1 MKRIILSEE
10 KLNALA
16 EQIGQRLFDSRY
28 YQNGVIKG
36 EELKDFTTHNQVNK
50 FLLFQ
55 LFQILN
61 LQMNRIKHPY
71 FDFEQTDVQSTLT
84 QLQNQLS
91 RHIRIK
97 QEDFKPLVKK
107 AVFNNLKLIL
117 DPIETLG
124 NFFFHNQE
132 KISIEMYEKYAPFF
146 SDFDFAVNSIMRYH
160 QKNGMK
166 TVEKDIFFVKLQRVI
181 AIYNSTE
188 EKGIEHYRN
197 EIIEQL
203 SGKSIET
210 LIEEAQVEAE
220 EKRAELLRN
229 EEEAKKAA
237 ELNAVKVEEEAKKA
251 AEEARKKQEEEEAAK
266 KKEESFFDSLNPQA
280 DSIFDIDESDD
291 DTDALPLHSEIIEI
305 GTDLVD
311 NKEVIAEK
319 MEEIEEEYTPTIPT
333 PEEDEIIRP
342 EVLAEIPA
350 AKVPEIT
357 PVVEETVKAEVK
369 KEDAGIGVI
378 PVKPVEIAKKVE
390 MPVTPVEVAKKE
402 PEIVVETPKIEP
414 VVAKVEPVV
423 PIEPVKEVV
432 EPPVTPLFER
442 FFGKKPVEEIKTE
455 GTNLV
460 DRFKKIDADG
470 DGKPDEKNNL
480 LESFAPKQLIDTYNA
495 GQKIRLEDIQIH
507 KQYMYVQRVFAG
519 NNVRFRIIIDKA
531 NNANDKAE
539 IEEIVEKYILSNP
552 DVKEKDP
559 IVEEFIKLLRGR
571 FPL

>member
-16 EQIGQRLFDSRY
+16 EQIGQRLFESRY

-71 FDFEQTDVQSTLT
+71 FDFEQTDVQTTLT

-97 QEDFKPLVKK
+97 QEDFKALVKK

-210 LIEEAQVEAE
+210 LIEEARAEAE
-220 EKRAELLRN
+220 EKRAELLKK
-229 EEEAKKAA
+229 EEEAKKVA
-237 ELNAVKVEEEAKKA
+237 ELNAAKAEEDAQKA
-251 AEEARKKQEEEEAAK
+251 AEEARLKQEAEEATK
-266 KKEESFFDSLNPQA
+266 QKEESFFDTLNPKA

-291 DTDALPLHSEIIEI
+291 DNDSLPLSSEIIEI
-305 GTDLVD
+305 GTDLVE
-311 NKEVIAEK
+311 NKEVASDNSSEK
-319 MEEIEEEYTPTIPT
+319 EEDDAPEIPT

-342 EVLAEIPA
+342 ELLAEITHEKAPEVAPPA
-350 AKVPEIT
+350 K
-357 PVVEETVKAEVK
+357 EEP
-369 KEDAGIGVI
+369 KEEGTGIKVI
-378 PVKPVEIAKKVE
+378 PTKPVEIEKKVE
-390 MPVTPVEVAKKE
+390 APAIPVEVAKKE
-402 PEIVVETPKIEP
+402 PEVKVEEPKIEP
-414 VVAKVEPVV
+414 IVANVPVAPVTIEPEKEEVVA
-423 PIEPVKEVV
+423 
-432 EPPVTPLFER
+432 PVTPLFER
-442 FFGKKPVEEIKTE
+442 FFGKKPVDEIKTE
-455 GTNLV
+455 GTNLL
-460 DRFKKIDADG
+460 DRFKKIDTDG
-470 DGKPDEKNNL
+470 DGIPDEKNNL
-480 LESFAPKQLIDTYNA
+480 VESFAPKQIIDTYNA

-539 IEEIVEKYILSNP
+539 IEEIVQKYILSNP